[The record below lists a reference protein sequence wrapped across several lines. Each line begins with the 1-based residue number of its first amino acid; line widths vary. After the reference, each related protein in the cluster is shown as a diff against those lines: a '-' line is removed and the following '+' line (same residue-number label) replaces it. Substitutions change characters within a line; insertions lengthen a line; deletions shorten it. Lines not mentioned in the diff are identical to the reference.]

1 MPKKERITR
10 VRNGRVG
17 RTADVFRYAL
27 RVKTKGKINSMFKIK
42 TNAFTLIE
50 LMIVVA
56 IIGILASIAIPKF
69 ADLIRKLQEATTK
82 GNLGVLRS
90 ALSIYYVDN
99 EGFYPYGRVC

>member
-1 MPKKERITR
+1 
-10 VRNGRVG
+10 VG